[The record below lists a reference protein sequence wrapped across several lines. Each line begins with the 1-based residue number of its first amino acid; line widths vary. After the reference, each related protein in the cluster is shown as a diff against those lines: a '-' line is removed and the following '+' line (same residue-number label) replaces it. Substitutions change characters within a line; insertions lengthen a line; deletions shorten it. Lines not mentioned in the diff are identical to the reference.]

1 MPETETHNPEKV
13 LSIAQNVA
21 RVQERIRQAAL
32 RVGRDPASVRLVAA
46 SKTVDTA
53 RIRAAIAAGVTI
65 IGENYLQE
73 ARDKIGQLGRHGV
86 EWHLIGTLQR
96 NKVRYMFD
104 LFDMMHS
111 LDSLTL
117 AEEINRRGE
126 RLGRRAGRLEHTADE
141 RAAVADGRDEERP
154 VPDGQPVERQA
165 DEIDV
170 LSGVEAVRPR
180 LRAQAEVDD
189 VRADRARRRADR
201 HGGPLQPGDQVAVEP
216 GARVVHDLADGEAR
230 AGRDARV
237 LAVVGRARLDG
248 PTGDLAFFDHGGTTG
263 PYVYLGGA
271 RGGPGCPAGVRIVSV
286 RNPRAPR
293 LVATAGGIPGVTYED
308 VEVRRIGRR
317 VVLAV
322 GIQRCA
328 DDGAQGLALYDVTR
342 PARPRAAGCSG
353 SSPPSVVGTGTSPSS
368 GR

>member
-1 MPETETHNPEKV
+1 MPETEMHNSDKV

-111 LDSLTL
+111 LDSLAL

-126 RLGRRAGRLEHTADE
+126 RLGSCMAVLLEVNVGGE
-141 RAAVADGRDEERP
+141 LMESGFE
-154 VPDGQPVERQA
+154 GQG
-165 DEIDV
+165 
-170 LSGVEAVRPR
+170 L
-180 LRAQAEVDD
+180 
-189 VRADRARRRADR
+189 
-201 HGGPLQPGDQVAVEP
+201 
-216 GARVVHDLADGEAR
+216 
-230 AGRDARV
+230 
-237 LAVVGRARLDG
+237 LDG
-248 PTGDLAFFDHGGTTG
+248 VDK
-263 PYVYLGGA
+263 
-271 RGGPGCPAGVRIVSV
+271 
-286 RNPRAPR
+286 
-293 LVATAGGIPGVTYED
+293 
-308 VEVRRIGRR
+308 VRRVKNI
-317 VVLAV
+317 
-322 GIQRCA
+322 
-328 DDGAQGLALYDVTR
+328 
-342 PARPRAAGCSG
+342 
-353 SSPPSVVGTGTSPSS
+353 
-368 GR
+368 